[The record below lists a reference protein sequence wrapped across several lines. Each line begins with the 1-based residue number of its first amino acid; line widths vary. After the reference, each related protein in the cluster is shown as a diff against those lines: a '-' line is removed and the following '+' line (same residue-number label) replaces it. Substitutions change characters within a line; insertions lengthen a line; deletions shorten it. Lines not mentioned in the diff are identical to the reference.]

1 MKNYYIPLLCAVL
14 HLFDSSANCRSTTI
28 KFYTLFESFGSQTQ
42 ELKNST
48 VINYNKSGLAID
60 STLFSHSV
68 PLSEKYVYVTGI
80 AEGVK
85 LQKTYDKKPVLSYRF
100 TYDLNKNRSSTS
112 LYGISDT
119 LFWREFYKYDSMNR
133 VIKTLRYSPGKAI
146 NVEKKLSKEEQEP
159 TWKENFVYDSTGL
172 KLKKEEIYDGYIL
185 EQTDFFKDKNGVFV
199 KGNEYFDPSV
209 IFKTTYL
216 HNEYNQIINEVTVE
230 RYGNSLESRDYDYDD
245 FGNKIKTNIYGS
257 NGLLLER
264 LETIHY
270 ELKQRITKV
279 RLDSAENIISEIEIR
294 LDDFYRPIV
303 EAIIDEN
310 KRLVE
315 KKVFKYDIYD
325 RVSSIKTY
333 DMLRRGKN
341 DNEIPKTLITYEYH

>member
-1 MKNYYIPLLCAVL
+1 LKKYYILLICIVTCLL
-14 HLFDSSANCRSTTI
+14 HSQVDCRSTTI

-68 PLSEKYVYVTGI
+68 PLSEKYVYVTGV

-100 TYDLNKNRSSTS
+100 TYDMNENRSSTS
-112 LYGISDT
+112 LYGIGDT
-119 LFWREFYKYDSMNR
+119 LFWREFYKYDSANK
-133 VIKTLRYSPGKAI
+133 ILKTLRYSPGKAI
-146 NVEKKLSKEEQEP
+146 NIEKKLFEDEQVP
-159 TWKENFVYDSTGL
+159 TWKENFIYDSTGL
-172 KLKKEEIYDGYIL
+172 VLKKEEIYDGYIL
-185 EQTDFFKDKNGVFV
+185 EQTDFFKNKNGVFI
-199 KGNEYFDPSV
+199 KNNEYFDPSV
-209 IFKTTYL
+209 IFRTTYL
-216 HNEYNQIINEVTVE
+216 HNEFGQIINEITVE
-230 RYGNSLESRDYDYDD
+230 RYGKSLESRDYDYDN

-257 NGLLLER
+257 SGLLIEKLK
-264 LETIHY
+264 TIHY

-279 RLDSAENIISEIEIR
+279 HLDSSENIINEIEIR
-294 LDDFYRPIV
+294 LDDLYRPIV
-303 EAIIDEN
+303 EAIIDKN
-310 KRLVE
+310 KRLIE
-315 KKVFKYDIYD
+315 KKVYKYDIFD

-341 DNEIPKTLITYEYH
+341 DHEIPTTLITYEYH